1 MSTKP
6 TPSPKSLDVFQSD
19 VCAERLKALSEPLR
33 LRIVDL
39 LRNGER
45 TVGEISESLK
55 VELVTAS
62 HHLQILKNAELVT
75 PRRDGR
81 FIYYTL
87 SKDLLQK
94 RGKTKQALDLGCCSI
109 EVPAPVDEL

>member
-6 TPSPKSLDVFQSD
+6 TQSQKSLDVFQSD

-62 HHLQILKNAELVT
+62 HHLQILKNADLVT

-81 FIYYTL
+81 FIYYSL

-94 RGKTKQALDLGCCSI
+94 RGKSKQALDLGCCSI
-109 EVPAPVDEL
+109 EVPTPVDEL